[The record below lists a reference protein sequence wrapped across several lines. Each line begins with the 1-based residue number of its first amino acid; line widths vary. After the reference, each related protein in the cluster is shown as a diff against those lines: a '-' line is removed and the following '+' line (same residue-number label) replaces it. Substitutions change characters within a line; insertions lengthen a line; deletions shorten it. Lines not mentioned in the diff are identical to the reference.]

1 MKATVT
7 FNWNFDLEEG
17 KHAGDVFVLI
27 QNENGQLTVTSSGYC
42 PFTKKWLLP
51 HSEKSVEDTGWKVIA
66 WIDETDLFP
75 EEN

>member
-7 FNWNFDLEEG
+7 FNWNFDLEKG

-27 QNENGQLTVTSSGYC
+27 QNEKGQLTVTSSGYC
-42 PFTKKWLLP
+42 PFTNKWLLP
-51 HSEKSVEDTGWKVIA
+51 HSKKSVEDTGWKVIA

-75 EEN
+75 EE